1 MLSLNPICKSAK
13 IRDKTARSILRLG
26 VMTAKIRPYVWVDE
40 TTIPRIVVDTKF
52 LERFIHFCAT
62 LDTKGM
68 SDTEHLLFLNKMSTE
83 TELSILETERE
94 KVFDNL
100 SKEILAIVK
109 KVERTDKVIT
119 EEWRMDSKINLER
132 LNIC

>member
-13 IRDKTARSILRLG
+13 IKDKTARSVLRLG
-26 VMTAKIRPYVWVDE
+26 VVIAKIKPYVWVDE
-40 TTIPRIVVDTKF
+40 TTIPRIVVDTQF
-52 LERFIHFCAT
+52 LERFIQFCAT

-83 TELSILETERE
+83 TKLSILEIERE

-109 KVERTDKVIT
+109 KQKEQIK
-119 EEWRMDSKINLER
+119 L
-132 LNIC
+132 